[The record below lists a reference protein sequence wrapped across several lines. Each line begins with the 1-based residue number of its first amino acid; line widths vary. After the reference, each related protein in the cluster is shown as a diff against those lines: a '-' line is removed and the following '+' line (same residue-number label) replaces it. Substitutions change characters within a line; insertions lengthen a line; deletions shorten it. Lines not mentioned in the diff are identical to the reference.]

1 MSCEKCLARRE
12 SPLHFITQCP
22 AYSDLRLVMLNE
34 VKNFIPKMLLLPK
47 KRQYEILV
55 FGYDPENNELLRYN
69 NKIMMATQN
78 YIYDTKRF
86 CYQNKPPVPPLVQPL
101 PPHNPLPAPTIEIIH
116 SIIYYC
122 TVFDRIKN
130 DFG

>member
-1 MSCEKCLARRE
+1 
-12 SPLHFITQCP
+12 
-22 AYSDLRLVMLNE
+22 
-34 VKNFIPKMLLLPK
+34 
-47 KRQYEILV
+47 
-55 FGYDPENNELLRYN
+55 
-69 NKIMMATQN
+69 MATQN

-130 DFG
+130 DFGWSLHFNVAALQALAGKTC